1 MNEMYEPRPAFMPF
15 HTRDKRWA
23 CLVAHRR
30 AGKTVACI
38 NELLTRALATKKQN
52 ARYAYIAPY
61 YNQSK
66 NIAWDYL
73 KRYSNSLSPKVNE
86 SDLMIELH
94 NGARIRLFGADND
107 QALRGLYLD
116 GVILDEYADMRP
128 RVWGEIV
135 RPMLADRRGWA
146 VFIGTPKGHNGF
158 YDIYRLSKEEPNW
171 FSLTLR
177 ASQSG
182 LLPADELKDAAKSM
196 SDDQYAQ
203 EFECDFEAAI
213 PGAVYGKWM
222 SEADSEGRIGN
233 APYDPS
239 LPVYTAWDLG
249 FDDATSIWWFQ
260 VTFGEVRL
268 IDYYESNGEDI
279 LHYCKIIT
287 DKPYTYAK
295 HFVPHDAANKTLA
308 AGGRSIVQQAYAEG
322 VKMFVIPATSQ
333 QNGIEAA
340 RMTLKRCWFD
350 KKSERGYEALKQY
363 QFQWDDDAKI
373 FRSKPKHDWASHAA
387 DAFEIVAQ
395 VWKKP
400 ELLKADDKPRFLHET
415 TANEVFWPK
424 ANKTTQRDR
433 L

>member
-1 MNEMYEPRPAFMPF
+1 MPF
-15 HTRDKRWA
+15 HLRDKRWA

-38 NELLTRALATKKQN
+38 NELLTRALATSKTN

-73 KRYSNSLSPKVNE
+73 KRYSASLRPRINE
-86 SDLMIELH
+86 SDLMIELP

-158 YDIYRLSKEEPNW
+158 YDIYRLSKDEPEW

-177 ASQSG
+177 ASESG
-182 LLPADELKDAAKSM
+182 LLPADELKDASRTM
-196 SDDQYAQ
+196 SEDQYAQ

-222 SEADSEGRIGN
+222 SEADAQGRVGN
-233 APYDPS
+233 APFDS
-239 LPVYTAWDLG
+239 ELPVYTAWDLG

-279 LHYCKIIT
+279 LHYCKIIS
-287 DKPYTYAK
+287 DKPYKYAK

-350 KKSERGYEALKQY
+350 KKASQGYEALKQY

-400 ELLKADDKPRFLHET
+400 ELLKEESKPRFLNET

-424 ANKTTQRDR
+424 NDKPSQRNR